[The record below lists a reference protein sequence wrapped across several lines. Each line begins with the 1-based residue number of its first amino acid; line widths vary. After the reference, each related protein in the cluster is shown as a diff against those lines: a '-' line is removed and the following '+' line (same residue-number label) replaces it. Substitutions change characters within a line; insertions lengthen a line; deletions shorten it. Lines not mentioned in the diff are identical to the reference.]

1 MRLSVPA
8 IAHTARNRLRDSSAA
23 FFSSVLLAASCMPRL
38 PFTRRIAAHGALW
51 RL

>member
-23 FFSSVLLAASCMPRL
+23 FSSVLLAASCTVPRSL
-38 PFTRRIAAHGALW
+38 LLYAAL
-51 RL
+51 RP